1 MNVFRRER
9 NGILTLFAEDS
20 SDRALLK
27 YLEKALEGSI
37 VHVTT
42 KQEYMGKV
50 NLFIQTQRVP
60 HKTTYSFI
68 NGVRCEL

>member
-27 YLEKALEGSI
+27 YLEEALEGSI
-37 VHVTT
+37 VHSAT
-42 KQEYMGKV
+42 KQEYTEGV
-50 NLFIQTQRVP
+50 DLLIQTQRVP